1 MSRLENATPRWSM
14 ADRARK
20 HTLFNKYGGRFVE
33 TSRSPLRHSFVDV
46 RVLSVCSGV
55 LYK

>member
-1 MSRLENATPRWSM
+1 MSRLENPTPRWSM

-46 RVLSVCSGV
+46 RVLSVCRAV
-55 LYK
+55 PL